1 MKVYEGIEHLDDA
14 LRGAVLTVGNFD
26 GVHLGHQR
34 IMRTAHALATVS
46 SASVLVMTF
55 EPHPLAV
62 LRPQNAPPLLTP
74 WEEKLRQFE
83 RVGVQAVVRLKVDAA
98 LLSLAAEE
106 FVREVL
112 IRRIHPSYLVEGP
125 DFGFGRDRGGN
136 VDLLRK
142 MSAKGGFQVHVVEP
156 YRLTLSDG
164 EHAVASST
172 VVRKCLREGRIADA
186 SACLGRPYTL
196 VGRVIHGEGLGRRL
210 GFPTINLDVGG
221 QLVPAEGVYAGRAEL
236 AGRRRLAAISIGR
249 RPTLSGA
256 TLAVE
261 AFILDDAGDW
271 YGESARVDVVRRLRE
286 QIRYERLDDLV
297 EQMARD
303 VEEVRRVLTT
313 E

>member
-1 MKVYEGIEHLDDA
+1 VRVYEGIEQLDDA
-14 LRGAVLTVGNFD
+14 LRGAVLSVGNFD

-34 IMRTAHALATVS
+34 IMRTAHALAAVS
-46 SASVLVMTF
+46 SASVMVMTF

-62 LRPQNAPPLLTP
+62 LRPRNAPALLTP
-74 WEEKLRQFE
+74 WAEKLRQFE
-83 RVGVQAVVRLKVDAA
+83 RVGVRAVVRLKVDAA
-98 LLSLAAEE
+98 LLSLTAEE
-106 FVREVL
+106 FVREILV
-112 IRRIHPSYLVEGP
+112 RRIHPSYLVEGP

-136 VDLLRK
+136 VDLLRR

-172 VVRKCLREGRIADA
+172 VVRRCLREGRIADA
-186 SACLGRPYTL
+186 TACLGRPYTL
-196 VGRVIHGEGLGRRL
+196 VGRVIRGEGLGRRL
-210 GFPTINLDVGG
+210 GFPTINLDVGA

-249 RPTLSGA
+249 RPTMGGGA
-256 TLAVE
+256 LAVE
-261 AFILDDAGDW
+261 AFVLDDAGDW
-271 YGESARVDVVRRLRE
+271 YGETARVDVVRRLRE
-286 QIRYERLDDLV
+286 QIRYERLDELV

-303 VEEVRRVLTT
+303 VEEVRRVLAT